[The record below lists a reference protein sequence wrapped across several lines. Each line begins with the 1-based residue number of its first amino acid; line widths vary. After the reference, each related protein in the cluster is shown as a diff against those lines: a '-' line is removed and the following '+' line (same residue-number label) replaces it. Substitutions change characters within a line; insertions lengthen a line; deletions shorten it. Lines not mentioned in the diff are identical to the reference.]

1 MPAVSTAV
9 DHDGNPLRLLLV
21 HAHPDD
27 ETSTTGVTIAHYRAR
42 GIPVTLVTCT
52 RGERGEN
59 ALVKGNHDGSDDS
72 AERLGEL
79 RVAELRS
86 AASELGLTDVRF
98 LGGPGSWWDSG
109 MADAR
114 VHHPRAFADGD
125 LAEQIGQLVA
135 IIREVRPQVILTYDE
150 NGGYGHPD
158 HIRAH
163 DVAIAA
169 YDAAADPAT
178 FPDAGDAWSVTKL
191 YASAVPYS
199 QLLHVAEYM
208 STLDIPG
215 NPFTFAGDPP
225 PVEAL
230 PFGVPDEAVTAR
242 IDAHEMADAKVAAM
256 RAHRTQLG
264 VNGWFFTL
272 ADAPGRPFGVEY
284 FRILRGTAAP
294 NQAGEPENDLFAGA
308 AAPAATA
315 G

>member
-1 MPAVSTAV
+1 VFPAV
-9 DHDGNPLRLLLV
+9 DRDGNPLRLLLV

-27 ETSTTGVTIAHYRAR
+27 ETTTTGVTAAHYRAH

-59 ALVKGNHDGSDDS
+59 ALAGGNHDDSDAS
-72 AERLGEL
+72 AQRLGEI

-86 AASELGLTDVRF
+86 AANELGVTDVRF
-98 LGGPGSWWDSG
+98 LGGPGAWWDSG

-114 VHHPRAFADGD
+114 VHHPRAFADGE
-125 LAEQIGQLVA
+125 LTEQTEQLVA
-135 IIREVRPQVILTYDE
+135 IIREVRPQIILTYDE

-169 YDAAADPAT
+169 YDAAADPAA
-178 FPDAGDAWSVTKL
+178 FPSAGDAWPVAKL

-199 QLLHVAEYM
+199 SLRRAAEFM
-208 STLDIPG
+208 SKIDIPG
-215 NPFTFAGDPP
+215 NPFASVGQLP

-230 PFGVPDEAVTAR
+230 PFGVPDDAVTAR
-242 IDAHEMADAKVAAM
+242 IDARELVEAKVAAM

-272 ADAPGRPFGVEY
+272 ADAPDRPFGVEH

-294 NQAGEPENDLFAGA
+294 EQTGEPENDLFAGLA
-308 AAPAATA
+308 PPAATA